1 MLPAQPRAI
10 AAQAAVVLVAILL
23 VVWAWR
29 ADLIWFER
37 HVYPGYCAVSHGQT
51 VWPRVARIAALVVA
65 ALLLLLI
72 RPRLARWAARARAF
86 DLIAVAVAVA
96 AALLVSDLFL
106 RRRPA
111 VDRTPLER
119 ADMPRA
125 VADGRVGWR
134 FRPSQTVTVAAGSG
148 RVQYAIDAAGN
159 RARSADQPID
169 PGRRTI
175 VIAGESIAFGESL
188 AWDDTFAAHLAADL
202 DVQVVNTGV
211 PAYGSEQAY
220 RRAEEALA
228 GLRRPVA
235 LVTVFI
241 PQVIRRN
248 GRQEGLGLARLW
260 RDEPYHDNRAFEVT
274 RERVAATARLARQHG
289 AAPLFV
295 VTNFGPACS
304 DDAWIFTEIFAVQ
317 EVPFVR
323 VTLGPGDTI
332 SPRDLH
338 PNARGAR
345 KLAAAIKAAL
355 ARQAPRQKH

>member
-1 MLPAQPRAI
+1 MLPGPPRAI
-10 AAQAAVVLVAILL
+10 AAQAAVVLVAAFL

-29 ADLIWFER
+29 ADLTWFER

-51 VWPRVARIAALVVA
+51 VWPTAARIAALVVA

-86 DLIAVAVAVA
+86 DLAAVGVAVA

-111 VDRTPLER
+111 VERTPLER
-119 ADMPRA
+119 DDMPRA
-125 VADGRVGWR
+125 VTDGRVGWR
-134 FRPSQTVTVAAGSG
+134 FRPSQTVTVTAGG
-148 RVQYAIDAAGN
+148 GPVEYAVDAAGN
-159 RARSADQPID
+159 RARSAGEPID
-169 PGRRTI
+169 PDRPTI

-202 DVQVVNTGV
+202 DVQIVNTGV

-248 GRQEGLGLARLW
+248 GREEGLGLARLW
-260 RDEPYHDNRAFEVT
+260 RDEPYHGDGALDLT
-274 RERVAATARLARQHG
+274 RERVAATARLARQRG

-295 VTNFGPACS
+295 VTNFGPACG
-304 DDAWIFTEIFAVQ
+304 DDAWLFPEIFA
-317 EVPFVR
+317 
-323 VTLGPGDTI
+323 
-332 SPRDLH
+332 
-338 PNARGAR
+338 
-345 KLAAAIKAAL
+345 
-355 ARQAPRQKH
+355 

>member
-10 AAQAAVVLVAILL
+10 AAQAAMVLVAVLL
-23 VVWAWR
+23 VIWAWR
-29 ADLIWFER
+29 ADLRWFER

-51 VWPRVARIAALVVA
+51 VWPTVARIAALVLA
-65 ALLLLLI
+65 ALLLFFI

-86 DLIAVAVAVA
+86 DLVAVAVAVA
-96 AALLVSDLFL
+96 ASLLVCDLFL
-106 RRRPA
+106 RHRPA
-111 VDRTPLER
+111 ADRTPLER
-119 ADMPRA
+119 DDMPRA
-125 VADGRVGWR
+125 VADARVGWR
-134 FRPSQTVTVAAGSG
+134 FRPSQTVTVTAGGG
-148 RVQYAIDAAGN
+148 RVQYAVDAAGN
-159 RARSADQPID
+159 RARSAGERID
-169 PGRRTI
+169 PDRPTI

-202 DVQVVNTGV
+202 DVQVVDTGV

-228 GLRRPVA
+228 GLHRPVA

-248 GRQEGLGLARLW
+248 GREEGLGLARLW
-260 RDEPYHDNRAFEVT
+260 RDEPYHADRALAVT
-274 RERVAATARLARQHG
+274 RERVAATVRLARQRG

-295 VTNFGPACS
+295 VTNFGPACGE
-304 DDAWIFTEIFAVQ
+304 DAWVFTEIFAVQ

-345 KLAAAIKAAL
+345 KLANAIEAAL
-355 ARQAPRQKH
+355 PR